1 MNEIAASGHGLIM
14 MLGKG
19 GVGKTTMAAA
29 VAVRLAALG
38 HKVHLSTCDPAAHIE
53 EALSSTLPNLTVS
66 KIDPAKETE
75 EYRSYVMET
84 QGARLDAAGRA
95 LLEEDLRSPCTEEIA
110 VLSAISRVFSE
121 AADQFVVMDNP
132 PNGHSRVFLDLS
144 ESYRKEQEKMAGR
157 TDAEAFRSPILFL
170 QDPTLTKMIHVTVA
184 ETTPVAEARSLEE
197 SLRNVGIEPW
207 AYIVNCSLSASS
219 PVTPILRQRAA
230 AEIPLIKEISERS
243 PRLAIV
249 PLVREE
255 PVGFEKLRQLTEP
268 SP

>member
-1 MNEIAASGHGLIM
+1 MVLNYMKQVFGVMPFGYVPLI
-14 MLGKG
+14 G
-19 GVGKTTMAAA
+19 
-29 VAVRLAALG
+29 
-38 HKVHLSTCDPAAHIE
+38 
-53 EALSSTLPNLTVS
+53 
-66 KIDPAKETE
+66 
-75 EYRSYVMET
+75 
-84 QGARLDAAGRA
+84 
-95 LLEEDLRSPCTEEIA
+95 
-110 VLSAISRVFSE
+110 E

-144 ESYRKEQEKMAGR
+144 ESYRKEQEKKAGR